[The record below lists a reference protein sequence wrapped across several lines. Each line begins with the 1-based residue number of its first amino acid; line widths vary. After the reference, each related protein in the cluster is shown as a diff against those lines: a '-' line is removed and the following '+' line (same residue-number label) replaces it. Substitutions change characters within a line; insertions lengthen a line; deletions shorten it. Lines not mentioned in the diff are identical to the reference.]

1 MKSQDY
7 VLDIVNL
14 GCDAMDQEDFPAAH
28 KYFELAVKGGSAV
41 AVFNLGNLF
50 KAQEQL
56 QSAEG
61 AYRKA
66 LDLGVVEAGLNLGR
80 VLEELG
86 RLDEAETAY
95 RDAWAS
101 GDEVAGDSLAWLLDE
116 RGDRKAAGKVFE
128 EMSRADSYIGRQA
141 AGTLGVWRS
150 IQGRNNKK
158 TRRLLKRGLWAYQ
171 DAAPQM
177 AQILISQ
184 GHFQRARELLEEH
197 ITYSPRPS
205 VVLGNLLL
213 DHFGDTDA
221 AAAAYRIGADA
232 GDSHSADN
240 LARLEAP

>member
-1 MKSQDY
+1 MTSQDY
-7 VLDIVNL
+7 VSDIVNL
-14 GCDAMDQEDFPAAH
+14 GCDAMDQGDLPAAQ
-28 KYFELAVKGGSAV
+28 KYFELAVERGSSV

-61 AYRKA
+61 EYRKA
-66 LDLGVVEAGLNLGR
+66 LDLGIEEAGLNLGR
-80 VLEELG
+80 VLEGLG
-86 RLDEAETAY
+86 RVDEAETAY
-95 RDAWAS
+95 RRGWQA
-101 GDEVAGDSLAWLLDE
+101 GDEAAGDSLAWLLDE
-116 RGDRKAAGKVFE
+116 SGSRKAAKRVFKA
-128 EMSRADSYIGRQA
+128 MSRTDSYLGRKA
-141 AGTLGVWRS
+141 AGTLGVWRAVK
-150 IQGRNNKK
+150 GHEDKK